1 MMLHVKMTLRRIN
14 RRNVERERLTLCL
27 EYQESD
33 EQAKRN
39 KLKVLIEIQV
49 EITPLN
55 DLYNNE
61 W

>member
-1 MMLHVKMTLRRIN
+1 MLHVKMTLRRIN

-39 KLKVLIEIQV
+39 KLKVLIEI
-49 EITPLN
+49 TPLN